1 LVGNWAVL
9 VTVYQLLS
17 RFVNEIDGDYML
29 PPWQD
34 SIVET
39 VQIVREERASEV
51 FLNVLGQLL
60 ASGEAMLAEN
70 RQHPIE
76 PPPGTTIVGYRD
88 EQFIHLLPE
97 IAYRAVNKVHAL
109 KFPVGAIGSV
119 LKEEG
124 WLLTHDGG
132 CNLTIIGLK
141 HRFRS
146 PSHRSVCCLS
156 LHRPCISGAGRLVDD
171 RPLRFHCRSHL
182 APVRA
187 PSLFPFVDNHP
198 PCQCEATW
206 MRSSA
211 WIDKNGESR
220 VSLNIDANRLTLLD
234 RVPANEPETEQI
246 PF

>member
-17 RFVNEIDGDYML
+17 RFINEIDGDYLL
-29 PPWQD
+29 PHWQD

-70 RQHPIE
+70 RQNPVE

-97 IAYRAVNKVHAL
+97 VAYRAVNKVHAL
-109 KFPVGAIGSV
+109 KFPVGSIGSV

-132 CNLTIIGLK
+132 RNLTVRVRVRGN
-141 HRFRS
+141 RVR
-146 PSHRSVCCLS
+146 VW
-156 LHRPCISGAGRLVDD
+156 RLRAEALDGDD
-171 RPLRFHCRSHL
+171 
-182 APVRA
+182 A
-187 PSLFPFVDNHP
+187 
-198 PCQCEATW
+198 
-206 MRSSA
+206 
-211 WIDKNGESR
+211 
-220 VSLNIDANRLTLLD
+220 
-234 RVPANEPETEQI
+234 
-246 PF
+246 